1 MADENEE
8 SEIKINEES
17 ENVLSIELGDIIQI
31 IAPTNEYLNDFSFH
45 VTYVDLTKIKL
56 INLTTFQ
63 LEQLNIDS
71 ETGLM
76 TDESIQ
82 QILLLSRSEE
92 KGYCRQNGLIE
103 KTWVDIYFGGEIPAI
118 ITGQITNLEEDTI
131 EITTFPES
139 EVIYIDFEYKGIPET
154 IPIEKIV
161 KREAPHAI
169 ATSEELTE
177 DQTYV
182 DIISSPIDEPSIT
195 FTETGESIIKM
206 PDSVFPDENIR
217 DVLHSVYLDANELF
231 GEDIGEIFQVVEIP
245 ESEKRYGIDLQLND
259 FTDELL
265 STIPNSKR
273 TKKVMNRIHNLVE
286 RFKELRQYYSKFDEN
301 GNVIS
306 KKIFG
311 DLHKPLVEHIFNL
324 DRKLRWII
332 PVVSQQKKIYDLKV
346 EDDDIIE
353 DVFPLNN
360 YNEYNNFDI
369 IQNNFYKNNTQI
381 GDEIKYDTYYSQ
393 INPQFTPFVPPK
405 NREDF
410 LLYNKE
416 IKTDLEAIVNNL
428 GDFYSTTIESSTTN
442 KSILKSSS
450 KFKYLVQ
457 RYNLGLNKIKSTEM
471 KGGKKVFT
479 RDLLTPNDKITI
491 KSLIFMPE
499 PIMKYSHV
507 DLPGTNILMRSQ
519 LSQHKLEYYRIFRK
533 TIDIPQKIVDNL
545 ENELDYENLEKDENI
560 EFLSRMTEYILDDS
574 LNNEDNKYK
583 NFLNVIVPKIRTII
597 RLIRKYIKDKLS
609 FKDVVKS
616 LEPFMIYTDNITYG
630 QYNEIRYFIKEKI
643 NEYKKNFAQK
653 SNDYSIMKNINY
665 RQQPSVNR
673 IENILFEKKEIYDIF
688 LENYRKQNGLSL
700 SSSEILL
707 NVIQLDNGL
716 LFSNLLTFML
726 ISLITPN
733 KLLDSIEKPK
743 IDSSSDDKV
752 RSNNCVRRFLVKKY
766 SSIAELQ
773 KDNNVEDLYY
783 DKDLD
788 DTPYHILKKYE
799 EEKKKMLPDKFVSFL
814 AENLIQKHDC
824 PRNQAKDLAIT
835 LISGKKKVQDG
846 EYAVVELKP
855 TLPNGID
862 KSKLTEK
869 EKGEIEIEE
878 DIRTEYLY
886 YRRIKDT
893 WVKDN
898 TIESEAF
905 LDTNAIF
912 CNIDLKCHKN
922 PSVKTCDTNEQSA
935 IRMKEISMK
944 HALNEFDARFTITID
959 ELTKELEKGIIKYS
973 QNMKKNKILND
984 NALLKSNFIA
994 YEIGKYAN
1002 KEEII
1007 ISPFAK
1013 LRDLIF
1019 SQDDFSKKQYDI
1031 CRFVEN
1037 FTRAPLVSEQHED
1050 QHWLYC
1056 KETNTKLFPYS
1067 IYELASVFVN
1077 GGDYALKQ
1085 EELRHKVGTLSD
1097 DGDSIVDKYSGYVIC
1112 KIDSVNEEGYDESG
1126 FKVISNDII
1135 EKDLGTVAADIL
1147 EKKKGNDKI
1156 FEDET
1161 TQIVYNIF
1169 RTISSNIDIDVET
1182 IESFVMRFSM
1192 SLITS
1197 KGVILSESSYTK
1209 RAEKIEKEKGKMQI
1223 PYKIYRNQN
1232 IITIVGCVLL
1242 VAIQTTTPPFK
1253 LKKTFPGCV
1262 RSFSGFPLD
1271 GGVEDTTGLK
1281 YVSCVIDKSKS
1292 SIEPW
1297 DSIQKLTSSIMEK
1310 RMKEILEKFILNN
1323 NEITEMYLKKR
1334 EYMLLHP
1341 EEVTPDEHSISKW
1354 KHFLPPV
1361 VDYSISKSL
1370 QGTSHEF
1377 DKDFLE
1383 LMKKGHREQ
1392 REKLNIYKSKNIQN
1406 TYGIIE
1412 NINEI
1417 VKTKGLLLKTMA
1429 KVPFLENACCNE
1441 NTNNFTHPIS
1451 YFINEDK
1458 TIDLFIKRSLKN
1470 EVIIQDVEL
1479 LSKGRFLYNPD
1490 FTGIIYPEIPLQ
1502 VFEKNVYQA
1511 FIHYC
1516 NFDNNIPIP
1525 DDLLLLC
1532 KEKPNEYNKNWS
1544 IEEKIEFLKKHGK
1557 RYSIEEFQQLM
1568 TIIHKRNRNDITHS
1582 GRVLPINMLKDFIEN
1597 LEMKNSTIIEEP
1609 LRKIIGEILEYYDP
1623 KIMISEDDKTVS
1635 PFNKSMTKLRN
1646 YLIKTNEKMHI
1657 KIMDFIDKY
1666 GNLTNTEFNHLQ
1678 DYMLNLTKWDL
1689 DRSIK
1694 ESGLYYDDS
1703 LYTISTFI
1711 KNSIYSMTKVYPN
1724 IILNS
1729 VEHNIDHSHWG
1740 WGLHSLHIQDIKDNI
1755 KKYMN
1760 EFNKFKKDNVLTR
1773 FLLNLQNWVIDLNMF
1788 INHIPIYTPVH
1799 KDGTLFYSLF
1809 DKRTLYLLFSYCWY
1823 STLYEFVQSTDD
1835 ADLLKMDIQEFKKAR
1850 RNKITEQRDESNY
1863 LDTVVDNKN
1872 DDIIEYENELIDIE
1886 ISAGDKTEL
1895 KKSVCSLIIIFINIE
1910 KNNKKII
1917 DYSYPK
1923 ISKRIK
1929 RTKQEEKKSI
1939 TDFLENMTKDER
1951 HIEDMLKKHKMG
1963 RWNLGTQKGIFK
1975 YDADMYVKERD
1986 NNLARLY
1993 EDLQVNEIETVE
2005 NVALDVNDLNRLD
2018 EIENNEQ
2025 YDAEGLDFGHLDEDY
2040 QDGVYYEEDVD
2051 RDFGYDD

>member
-8 SEIKINEES
+8 SEIKNEES

-63 LEQLNIDS
+63 IEQLNIDS

-76 TDESIQ
+76 TDESIT

-92 KGYCRQNGLIE
+92 KGYCRQNGLVE
-103 KTWVDIYFGGEIPAI
+103 KTWVDIHFGGEIPAI
-118 ITGQITNLEEDTI
+118 ITGEITNLEEDTI
-131 EITTFPES
+131 EITTFPEY

-161 KREAPHAI
+161 KRDAPHTI
-169 ATSEELTE
+169 PPTEELTE
-177 DQTYV
+177 DQSYA
-182 DIISSPIDEPSIT
+182 DIISSPNDEPSIT
-195 FTETGESIIKM
+195 FTETGESIINM

-217 DVLHSVYLDANELF
+217 EVLHSVYLDANELF

-324 DRKLRWII
+324 DRKLKWII
-332 PVVSQQKKIYDLKV
+332 PVVSQQKKLYDLKV

-353 DVFPLNN
+353 DVFPLKN
-360 YNEYNNFDI
+360 YTEYNNFDI
-369 IQNNFYKNNTQI
+369 IQNNFYKNNSQI
-381 GDEIKYDTYYSQ
+381 GDEIKYDAFYSQ

-428 GDFYSTTIESSTTN
+428 GDFYSTAIESSTIG
-442 KSILKSSS
+442 KSSVLKSSS

-457 RYNLGLNKIKSTEM
+457 RYNLGLNKIKSIEM

-479 RDLLTPNDKITI
+479 RNLLTPNDKITI

-519 LSQHKLEYYRIFRK
+519 LSQHNLEYYRIFRK
-533 TIDIPQKIVDNL
+533 NVDVPQKIVDNL

-574 LNNEDNKYK
+574 LNSEDNKYK

-597 RLIRKYIKDKLS
+597 RLVRKYIKDKLS

-630 QYNEIRYFIKEKI
+630 QYNEIRYFIKEKM
-643 NEYKKNFAQK
+643 NEYRKHFAGK
-653 SNDYSIMKNINY
+653 SNEFTLLKN
-665 RQQPSVNR
+665 VNFGQVAPLNR
-673 IENILFEKKEIYDIF
+673 MENILFEKKEIYEIF
-688 LENYRKQNGLSL
+688 LENYSKKNGLSL

-733 KLLDSIEKPK
+733 KLLDSVEKAK

-752 RSNNCVRRFLVKKY
+752 RSNDCVRRFLVKKY

-824 PRNQAKDLAIT
+824 PRSEAKDLALT

-846 EYAVVELKP
+846 EYAVIELKP
-855 TLPNGID
+855 TLPSDVD

-869 EKGEIEIEE
+869 EKEEIEIEE
-878 DIRTEYLY
+878 DIRAEYLY

-898 TIESEAF
+898 TIENEAF
-905 LDTNAIF
+905 LDTNTIF
-912 CNIDLKCHKN
+912 CNIDFKCHKN
-922 PSVKTCDTNEQSA
+922 PSVKTCDSNEESA

-944 HALNEFDARFTITID
+944 RALNEFDARFTITID
-959 ELTKELEKGIIKYS
+959 ELTKELEKGIIQYS
-973 QNMKKNKILND
+973 QNMKKNKILNE
-984 NALLKSNFIA
+984 NTLLKSNFIA

-1002 KEEII
+1002 KDEII
-1007 ISPFAK
+1007 ISPYAK

-1037 FTRAPLVSEQHED
+1037 FTRAPLITEQHED

-1112 KIDSVNEEGYDESG
+1112 KIDSVSEEGYDESG

-1135 EKDLGTVAADIL
+1135 EKDLGTVAADVL
-1147 EKKKGNDKI
+1147 EKKNGITDKI
-1156 FEDET
+1156 FEDEI

-1169 RTISSNIDIDVET
+1169 RTISSNIDIDVDS

-1192 SLITS
+1192 SLITN

-1271 GGVEDTTGLK
+1271 GGIEDTTGLR

-1297 DSIQKLTSSIMEK
+1297 DSIEKLTSSIMEK

-1392 REKLNIYKSKNIQN
+1392 RDKLNIYKSKNIQN
-1406 TYGIIE
+1406 TYAIIE
-1412 NINEI
+1412 NINQI
-1417 VKTKGLLLKTMA
+1417 VSTKGLLLKTMA

-1441 NTNNFTHPIS
+1441 NNNIHPIS

-1479 LSKGRFLYNPD
+1479 LSKGRILYNPD
-1490 FTGIIYPEIPLQ
+1490 FTGIIYPEIPMQ

-1568 TIIHKRNRNDITHS
+1568 TIVHKRNRNDITYNEE
-1582 GRVLPINMLKDFIEN
+1582 VLPIIMLKDFIEN

-1609 LRKIIGEILEYYDP
+1609 LRKIMGEILEYYDP
-1623 KIMISEDDKTVS
+1623 KVMISEEDKTVS

-1646 YLIKTNEKMHI
+1646 YLIKTNEKMHV
-1657 KIMDFIDKY
+1657 KIMDFLDKY
-1666 GNLTNTEFNHLQ
+1666 GNLSNTDFNHLQ
-1678 DYMLNLTKWDL
+1678 NYILNLTKWDL

-1755 KKYMN
+1755 EKYMN
-1760 EFNKFKKDNVLTR
+1760 EFNKFKNDNVLTR

-1788 INHIPIYTPVH
+1788 VNHIPIYTPVH
-1799 KDGTLFYSLF
+1799 KDGILFYSLF

-1835 ADLLKMDIQEFKKAR
+1835 ADLLRMDIQEFKKAR

-1863 LDTVVDNKN
+1863 LNTVVDNKN
-1872 DDIIEYENELIDIE
+1872 DDIMEYENELINIE
-1886 ISAGDKTEL
+1886 ISAGDKVEL
-1895 KKSVCSLIIIFINIE
+1895 KKNVCSLMITFLNIE
-1910 KNNKKII
+1910 RNNKNMI

-1923 ISKRIK
+1923 ISKRNK

-1963 RWNLGTQKGIFK
+1963 RWNLGTQKGIFI

-1993 EDLQVNEIETVE
+1993 EDLQVNEFETAE
-2005 NVALDVNDLNRLD
+2005 NVALDVDDLNRLD

-2025 YDAEGLDFGHLDEDY
+2025 YDAEGLDIGHLDEDY